1 MGSPVRLFRAVSD
14 LRILHL
20 LLLVLLEV
28 LCEFLGFW
36 FQTKHSA
43 SLSLLPLAMT
53 VCFCMTQPG
62 RRQASLSWSPWVLFL
77 SLFRGWGRRVSLRL
91 SLRGPSRTS
100 RAPGPRLLFRGAGR
114 GHETP
119 RLQNLQ
125 SKPTLHG
132 RLVAVSPL
140 RLEPWL
146 LLRVRHPAVSRPP
159 APFPLLL

>member
-91 SLRGPSRTS
+91 SLRGPSRTLHSS
-100 RAPGPRLLFRGAGR
+100 RATPPVSEGA
-114 GHETP
+114 
-119 RLQNLQ
+119 
-125 SKPTLHG
+125 
-132 RLVAVSPL
+132 
-140 RLEPWL
+140 
-146 LLRVRHPAVSRPP
+146 
-159 APFPLLL
+159 

>member
-1 MGSPVRLFRAVSD
+1 MGSPVCLFRAVSD

-62 RRQASLSWSPWVLFL
+62 RRQASLSWSPWGLFP

-100 RAPGPRLLFRGAGR
+100 RSSRATPPVSEE
-114 GHETP
+114 HETP
-119 RLQNLQ
+119 RPQNLQ
-125 SKPTLHG
+125 SKPALHG

>member
-1 MGSPVRLFRAVSD
+1 MVCSRQWEHFRSSGCSWPFIYSSSSSKVYFFFFCQEVFTGSPVHLFRAVSD

-53 VCFCMTQPG
+53 VCFCMTQAG
-62 RRQASLSWSPWVLFL
+62 RRQASLTWSPWGLFP
-77 SLFRGWGRRVSLRL
+77 SLFRGWGRRVSLGL

-100 RAPGPRLLFRGAGR
+100 RSSRA
-114 GHETP
+114 TP
-119 RLQNLQ
+119 PI
-125 SKPTLHG
+125 SG
-132 RLVAVSPL
+132 GGEGS
-140 RLEPWL
+140 
-146 LLRVRHPAVSRPP
+146 
-159 APFPLLL
+159 